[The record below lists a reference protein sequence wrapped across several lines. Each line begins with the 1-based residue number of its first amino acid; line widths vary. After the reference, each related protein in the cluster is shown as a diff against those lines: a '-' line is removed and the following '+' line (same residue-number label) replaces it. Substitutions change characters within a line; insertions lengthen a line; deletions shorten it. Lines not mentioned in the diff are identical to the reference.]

1 MVNHLNKRTI
11 NSALATLLGARVYG
25 TKRAVRR
32 QRLDLTADIRRR
44 KSVERAAPNASP
56 LPAGTTLEAE
66 LTKPVDA
73 RKSNPGDRVLAKVTH
88 GVKVNGSVVIPK
100 GSSSSVT

>member
-1 MVNHLNKRTI
+1 VCTAQ
-11 NSALATLLGARVYG
+11 SAQSEGSGSTLQQTSGAANQSKG
-25 TKRAVRR
+25 
-32 QRLDLTADIRRR
+32 Q
-44 KSVERAAPNASP
+44 AAPNASP

-88 GVKVNGSVVIPK
+88 SVKVNGSVVIPK